1 MLRMYAN
8 YIVVWPYKAYI
19 WELNKIGNT
28 FYRKNIILSENSI
41 EKKPC
46 TLNQHKLKVT
56 TIIYIR
62 LFTKLATFLQGG
74 MLLFAMT

>member
-8 YIVVWPYKAYI
+8 YIVVWSYKAYI
-19 WELNKIGNT
+19 WELNKIGDHE
-28 FYRKNIILSENSI
+28 NIILSENSI
-41 EKKPC
+41 GKKPC

-62 LFTKLATFLQGG
+62 LFIIYFVIGSVEVVIVL
-74 MLLFAMT
+74 